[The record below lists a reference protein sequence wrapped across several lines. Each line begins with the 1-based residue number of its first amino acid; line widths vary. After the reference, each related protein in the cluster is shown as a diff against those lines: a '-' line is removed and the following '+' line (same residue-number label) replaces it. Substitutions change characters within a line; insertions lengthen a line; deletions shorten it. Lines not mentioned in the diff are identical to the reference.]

1 MKLSIFS
8 STIERDVKDKFEIES
23 NNLLDNINFEN
34 SSDKSFTIYAI
45 LYKQF
50 DFKIPFDRV
59 SNDKFGNKEEF
70 AIKLLT
76 NQDDEIFLYTTNENK
91 TFSEYYEIL
100 KQKEET
106 YNGEKKLEKGEQVKI
121 PYINVNTIINYDELC
136 GKFIKGTDA
145 LYIQNALQNVKS
157 SLTESG

>member
-59 SNDKFGNKEEF
+59 SDDKFGNKEEF

-106 YNGEKKLEKGEQVKI
+106 YNGEK
-121 PYINVNTIINYDELC
+121 N
-136 GKFIKGTDA
+136 
-145 LYIQNALQNVKS
+145 
-157 SLTESG
+157 

>member
-8 STIERDVKDKFEIES
+8 STIT
-23 NNLLDNINFEN
+23 
-34 SSDKSFTIYAI
+34 KSTKWFFNT
-45 LYKQF
+45 
-50 DFKIPFDRV
+50 
-59 SNDKFGNKEEF
+59 NDKFGNKEEF

-106 YNGEKKLEKGEQVKI
+106 YNGEK
-121 PYINVNTIINYDELC
+121 N
-136 GKFIKGTDA
+136 
-145 LYIQNALQNVKS
+145 
-157 SLTESG
+157 